1 MARVLVT
8 GGGGFIGSHLTEKLV
23 ALGHEVTVV
32 DNVSHGSL
40 ENLEAVAKE
49 IILLEGDML
58 NFEVLEKAVQGK
70 EYVFHM
76 AANTNID
83 KSVSMPSWSA
93 EQNIITTVKLLETAV
108 KHNIKRVIF
117 SSSASVYGDV
127 KTLPVKEEMTLSPMS
142 AYALE
147 KVTGEN
153 YMRLFAELYDI
164 DTVSLRYFN
173 VFGPRQNPDLPHPG
187 GVTIVIN
194 QIRETGSSQLQG
206 DGKQTRD
213 MIYVGNIVNANIL
226 AMEKQ
231 SDAKGAAYNICTGKS
246 ISIAELHDKISR
258 LMGIDS
264 SREYLSFGKGNIMH
278 SKGDPVLAKAE
289 LGFETEVDLDEG
301 LKRTIEWSKTKIRQ

>member
-23 ALGHEVTVV
+23 GLGHEVTVV
-32 DNVSHGSL
+32 DNVSHGNL
-40 ENLEAVAKE
+40 ENLESVAKE
-49 IILLEGDML
+49 IILMKGDML
-58 NFEVLEKAVQGK
+58 NSEVLEKAVQGK
-70 EYVFHM
+70 KYVFHT

-83 KSVSMPSWSA
+83 KSINMPAWSA
-93 EQNIITTVKLLETAV
+93 EQNIVATVKLLETAV
-108 KHNIKRVIF
+108 KYNIKRVIF

-127 KTLPVKEEMTLSPMS
+127 KTLPVKEGMSLSPMS

-164 DTVSLRYFN
+164 NTVSLRYFN

-194 QIRETGSSQLQG
+194 QIRKTGSSQLQG
-206 DGKQTRD
+206 NGKQTRD
-213 MIYVGNIVNANIL
+213 MIYVGNVVNANIL

-231 SDAKGAAYNICTGKS
+231 SDAKGAAYNICTGRS

-264 SREYLSFGKGNIMH
+264 SREYLPFGKGNIIH
-278 SKGDPVLAKAE
+278 SKGDPALAKTE
-289 LGFETEVDLDEG
+289 LGFEAEVDLDEG
-301 LKRTIEWSKTKIRQ
+301 LKRTIEWSNDKNN

>member
-23 ALGHEVTVV
+23 ELGHKVTVI
-32 DNVSHGSL
+32 DNVSHGNL
-40 ENLEAVAKE
+40 ENLESVAKE
-49 IILLEGDML
+49 VILLEGDML
-58 NFEVLEKAVQGK
+58 NLDVLEKAVQGK
-70 EYVFHM
+70 EYVFHT

-83 KSVSMPSWSA
+83 KSISMPSWSA
-93 EQNIITTVKLLETAV
+93 EQNIIATVKLLETAV

-127 KTLPVKEEMTLSPMS
+127 KTLPVKEEMSLSPMS

-153 YMRLFAELYDI
+153 YMKLFAELYDI

-194 QIRETGSSQLQG
+194 QIRKTGSSQLQG

-226 AMEKQ
+226 AMEKE
-231 SDAKGAAYNICTGKS
+231 SDSKGVAYNICTGNS
-246 ISIAELHDKISR
+246 ISIAELHNKISR

-264 SREYLSFGKGNIMH
+264 SREYLPFGKGNIIH
-278 SKGDPVLAKAE
+278 SKGDPALAKAE
-289 LGFETEVDLDEG
+289 LGFEAEIDLNEG
-301 LKRTIEWSKTKIRQ
+301 LKRTVEWSNDKNN

>member
-23 ALGHEVTVV
+23 ELGHKVTVI
-32 DNVSHGSL
+32 DNVSHG
-40 ENLEAVAKE
+40 NLKNIESVAKK

-58 NFEVLEKAVQGK
+58 DSEVLEKAVQGK
-70 EYVFHM
+70 EYVFHT

-83 KSVSMPSWSA
+83 KSISMPSWSA
-93 EQNIITTVKLLETAV
+93 EQNIIATVKLLETAV

-127 KTLPVKEEMTLSPMS
+127 KTLPVKEEMSLSPMS

-153 YMRLFAELYDI
+153 YMKLFAELYDI

-194 QIRETGSSQLQG
+194 QIRKTGSSQLQG

-226 AMEKQ
+226 AMEKE
-231 SDAKGAAYNICTGKS
+231 SDSKGVAYNICTGNS
-246 ISIAELHDKISR
+246 ISIAELHNKISR

-264 SREYLSFGKGNIMH
+264 SREYLPFGKGNIIH
-278 SKGDPVLAKAE
+278 SKGDPALAKAE
-289 LGFETEVDLDEG
+289 LGFEAEIDLNEG
-301 LKRTIEWSKTKIRQ
+301 LKRTVEWSNDKNN